1 MNTKHTHHQPV
12 AHHPLELEQLLE
24 LPRDHERPLIGQF
37 LLDEQAISTDELRNA
52 LYIARVED
60 GKKLGEILVELGAI
74 SQADLDTALMAQL
87 EVPLVNLSAFN
98 VDPQTLVLIP
108 DDVARR
114 YQVIPLMLHNDA
126 LVVASGKLINSEI
139 VEILRFITQKTIINV
154 IANTREII
162 QAINENY
169 LQHDESEDLSQ
180 FEHAVEAQEQN
191 AQDTQEL
198 KDAEFMAKQ
207 QPIVKLVD
215 AILRTAIQRNASDIH
230 IRPEGKHFDLLYRI
244 DGSMIKIREYPK
256 SVLPAVVGRIKILS
270 RLNIAE
276 RRLPQDGRIAFRQ
289 DLNKIDLRI
298 SIIPVQY
305 GESIVIRILNKN
317 QGLRTISQIGFEPTD
332 EARFQDL
339 LSRSHGIIL
348 VTGPTGSGKTTTL
361 YAALQ
366 EIVKQNLNI
375 VTVEDP
381 IEYDLPTTRQI
392 QLIPT
397 INFSFPQAL
406 RHILRHDPDVIMIG
420 EMRDKETC
428 KIAVESALT
437 GHLVFSTLHTND
449 AVSSIIRLME
459 IGVETYMIRSA
470 VIGILAQRLVRK
482 NCPHCL
488 EQEHISTLMRKNLKL
503 KADEIFYQ
511 GKGCDQCHGT
521 GFAGRLAVYELLLIS
536 EEIRDLIQPGMSSDQ
551 VSKIAI
557 ENGMTPLAVNGVTQA
572 RLKLTSI
579 AEVYRACM

>member
-1 MNTKHTHHQPV
+1 MNTKQAHHQPV
-12 AHHPLELEQLLE
+12 AHHPLELEQLLD
-24 LPRDHERPLIGQF
+24 LPPDHQRPLIGQF
-37 LLDEQAISTDELRNA
+37 LLDEQAISSDELRKA
-52 LYIARVED
+52 LHIARAED

-74 SQADLDTALMAQL
+74 SQYDLDTALMAQL
-87 EVPLVNLSAFN
+87 EVPLVNLSAFS
-98 VDPQTLVLIP
+98 VDPQSLVLLP

-126 LVVASGKLINSEI
+126 LVVASGKLISPEI
-139 VEILRFITQKTIINV
+139 VEILRFITQKSIINV
-154 IANTREII
+154 IANPREII

-191 AQDTQEL
+191 AQDTQDL
-198 KDAEFMAKQ
+198 RDAEFMAKQ

-215 AILRTAIQRNASDIH
+215 AILKTAIQRNASDIH

-366 EIVKQNLNI
+366 EVVKQNLNI

-420 EMRDKETC
+420 EMRDSETC

-488 EQEHISTLMRKNLKL
+488 EQEHISAMMRKNLKL
-503 KADEIFYQ
+503 KADELFYQ
-511 GKGCDQCHGT
+511 GKGCDACHGT
-521 GFAGRLAVYELLLIS
+521 GFAGRLAVYELLLIN
-536 EEIRDLIQPGMSSDQ
+536 EEIRDLIQPGMSADQ

-557 ENGMTPLAVNGVTQA
+557 ENGMKPLAVNGVNQA

>member
-1 MNTKHTHHQPV
+1 MNTKQAHHQPV
-12 AHHPLELEQLLE
+12 AHHPMELEQLLD
-24 LPRDHERPLIGQF
+24 LPPDHQRPLIGQF
-37 LLDEQAISTDELRNA
+37 LLDEQAISSADLRKA
-52 LYIARVED
+52 LHIARAED

-74 SQADLDTALMAQL
+74 SQSDLDTALMAQL
-87 EVPLVNLSAFN
+87 EVPLVNLAAFN
-98 VDPQTLVLIP
+98 VDPQSLVLLP

-126 LVVASGKLINSEI
+126 LVVASGKLISPEV
-139 VEILRFITQKTIINV
+139 VEILRFITQKSIINV
-154 IANTREII
+154 IANPREII
-162 QAINENY
+162 QTISENY
-169 LQHDESEDLSQ
+169 LQHDENEDLSQ
-180 FEHAVEAQEQN
+180 FEHAVEVQEQN

-215 AILRTAIQRNASDIH
+215 AILKTAILRNASDIH

-317 QGLRTISQIGFEPTD
+317 QGLRTISQIGFDPTD

-420 EMRDKETC
+420 EMRDSETC

-449 AVSSIIRLME
+449 AVSSIVRLME

-488 EQEHISTLMRKNLKL
+488 EQEHISTMMRQNLKL

-511 GKGCDQCHGT
+511 GKGCDQCHRT
-521 GFAGRLAVYELLLIS
+521 GFAGRLAVYELLLIN
-536 EEIRDLIQPGMSSDQ
+536 EEIRDLIQPSMSADQ

-557 ENGMTPLAVNGVTQA
+557 ENGMTPLAVNGINQA